1 MKNILHTSN
10 IKSLKKIYQGKVRDV
25 YEVDHDHLLIIS
37 TDRVSV
43 FDIILPT
50 PIPEKGIILN
60 NVSNFWFKK
69 FNNIINN
76 HLSGFDVSKLKISD
90 EEYNEIEGR
99 FVIAKKLKPVP
110 IESIVR
116 NYLIGSGYS
125 DYITTGK
132 ICGIDLPENL
142 KMASKLPNLI
152 FTPSSKAAL
161 GDHDVNISF
170 EEMREIVG
178 DQNSS
183 LIKKVSLKI
192 FDEASKILESKNI
205 ILADTKF
212 EFGTSADG
220 ELTIMDEILTSDS
233 SRFWLS
239 DSYEEGISPVSLDK
253 QFIRDYV
260 KSISWNDTMPAPEL
274 PDYIVEKT
282 YEKYKDLN
290 RMLTG

>member
-183 LIKKVSLKI
+183 LIKEVSLKI

-282 YEKYKDLN
+282 FEKYKDLN

>member
-1 MKNILHTSN
+1 M
-10 IKSLKKIYQGKVRDV
+10 KKIYQGKVRDV

-90 EEYNEIEGR
+90 EEYDEIEGR

-170 EEMREIVG
+170 EEMREIIG

-183 LIKKVSLKI
+183 LIKEVSLKI

-282 YEKYKDLN
+282 FEKYKDLN
-290 RMLTG
+290 RMLIG

>member
-183 LIKKVSLKI
+183 LIKEVSLKI
-192 FDEASKILESKNI
+192 FDEASKMLESKNI

-282 YEKYKDLN
+282 FEKYKDLN

>member
-25 YEVDHDHLLIIS
+25 YEVDRDHLLIIS

-170 EEMREIVG
+170 EEMRKIIG
-178 DQNSS
+178 DKNSL
-183 LIKKVSLKI
+183 LIKEVSLKI

-212 EFGTSADG
+212 EFGISADG
-220 ELTIMDEILTSDS
+220 DLTIMDEMLTSDS

-239 DSYEEGISPVSLDK
+239 NSYEEGISPVSLDK

-282 YEKYKDLN
+282 FEKYKDLN
-290 RMLTG
+290 RILVG

>member
-76 HLSGFDVSKLKISD
+76 HLSGFDASKLKISD

-183 LIKKVSLKI
+183 LIKEVSLKI

-282 YEKYKDLN
+282 FEKYKDLN

>member
-25 YEVDHDHLLIIS
+25 YEIDHDHLLIIS

-76 HLSGFDVSKLKISD
+76 HLSGFDASKLKISD

-183 LIKKVSLKI
+183 LIREVSLKI

-282 YEKYKDLN
+282 FEKYKDLN

>member
-76 HLSGFDVSKLKISD
+76 HLSGFDASKLKISD

-183 LIKKVSLKI
+183 LIKEVSLKI
-192 FDEASKILESKNI
+192 FDEASKMLESKNI

>member
-76 HLSGFDVSKLKISD
+76 HLSGFEVNKLKISD
-90 EEYNEIEGR
+90 EEYDEIEGR
-99 FVIAKKLKPVP
+99 FVIAKKLKPFP

-132 ICGIDLPENL
+132 ICGLELPENL

-220 ELTIMDEILTSDS
+220 DLTIMDEILTSDS

-282 YEKYKDLN
+282 FEKYKDLN
-290 RMLTG
+290 RMLIG

>member
-25 YEVDHDHLLIIS
+25 YEVDRDHLLIIS

-43 FDIILPT
+43 FDVILPT

-76 HLSGFDVSKLKISD
+76 HLSGFEVNKLKISD
-90 EEYNEIEGR
+90 EEYDEIEGR
-99 FVIAKKLKPVP
+99 FVIAKKLKPFP

-132 ICGIDLPENL
+132 ICGLELPENL

-161 GDHDVNISF
+161 GDHDINISF

-178 DQNSS
+178 EQNSS
-183 LIKKVSLKI
+183 LIKEVSLKI

-220 ELTIMDEILTSDS
+220 DLTIMDEILTSDS

-282 YEKYKDLN
+282 FEKYKDLN
-290 RMLTG
+290 RMLIG

>member
-25 YEVDHDHLLIIS
+25 YEVDRDHLLIIS

-76 HLSGFDVSKLKISD
+76 HLSGFEVNKLKISD
-90 EEYNEIEGR
+90 EEYDEIEGR
-99 FVIAKKLKPVP
+99 FVIAKKLKPFP

-132 ICGIDLPENL
+132 ICGLELPENL

-220 ELTIMDEILTSDS
+220 DLTIMDEILTSDS

-282 YEKYKDLN
+282 FEKYKDLN
-290 RMLTG
+290 RMLIG

>member
-76 HLSGFDVSKLKISD
+76 HLSGFDASKLKISD

>member
-170 EEMREIVG
+170 EKMREIVG

-183 LIKKVSLKI
+183 LIKEVSLKI

>member
-90 EEYNEIEGR
+90 EEYDEIEGR

-183 LIKKVSLKI
+183 LIKEVSLKI

-282 YEKYKDLN
+282 FEKYKDLN

>member
-25 YEVDHDHLLIIS
+25 YEVDRDHLLIIS

-76 HLSGFDVSKLKISD
+76 HLSEFDVSKLKISD

-152 FTPSSKAAL
+152 FTPSSKASL

-183 LIKKVSLKI
+183 LIKEVSLKI

-282 YEKYKDLN
+282 FEKYKDLN

>member
-99 FVIAKKLKPVP
+99 FVIAKKLEPVP

-170 EEMREIVG
+170 EEMREIRDRLKLSEEDYVEYPKAEG
-178 DQNSS
+178 KSHF
-183 LIKKVSLKI
+183 LFKEFPITIKI
-192 FDEASKILESKNI
+192 FL
-205 ILADTKF
+205 
-212 EFGTSADG
+212 
-220 ELTIMDEILTSDS
+220 
-233 SRFWLS
+233 
-239 DSYEEGISPVSLDK
+239 ISPSFLTLFKGLFILRVS
-253 QFIRDYV
+253 QSSSIMEIRLIMSGSINKFLGLMPFS
-260 KSISWNDTMPAPEL
+260 KSIIDFLFHGQTSWQISQP
-274 PDYIVEKT
+274 YILLLILLAKASS
-282 YEKYKDLN
+282 
-290 RMLTG
+290 M

>member
-25 YEVDHDHLLIIS
+25 YEVDRDHLLIIS

-43 FDIILPT
+43 FDVILPT

-76 HLSGFDVSKLKISD
+76 HLSGFEVNKLKISD
-90 EEYNEIEGR
+90 EEYDEIEGR
-99 FVIAKKLKPVP
+99 FVIAKKLKPFP

-132 ICGIDLPENL
+132 ICGLELPENL

-178 DQNSS
+178 EQNSS
-183 LIKKVSLKI
+183 LIKEVSLKI

-220 ELTIMDEILTSDS
+220 DLTIMDEILTSDS

-282 YEKYKDLN
+282 FEKYKDLN
-290 RMLTG
+290 RMLIG

>member
-220 ELTIMDEILTSDS
+220 ELTIMDEMLTSDS

-239 DSYEEGISPVSLDK
+239 DLYEEGISPVSLDK

-282 YEKYKDLN
+282 FEKYKDLN
-290 RMLTG
+290 RILVG